1 MATVADRGLVRIEF
15 ADDELERFANM
26 LGALGEADARKAL
39 SRAVNRVTRTVE
51 GRVVRAI
58 AKQSSI
64 PAKIVRAS
72 VKSRLSAHKGTGPI
86 SGVVIATGEPISLK
100 HFGARQFSFGVRA
113 KIWGEVRRFPGTFI
127 FAGTFRSGKPVAGG
141 HVWQRTSKKSL
152 PIEKQLGPNVPD
164 EMVRSQS
171 LRVYEETVRTMLP
184 ARAQHEIGRILDK
197 G

>member
-1 MATVADRGLVRIEF
+1 MSVSIDRGLVRIEF
-15 ADDELERFANM
+15 ADGELDSFANM
-26 LGALGEADARKAL
+26 LGALGEKQARVAL

-72 VKSRLSAHKGTGPI
+72 VKSRLSAHKGDGPI
-86 SGVVIATGEPISLK
+86 SGIVLATGEPLSLK

-113 KIWGEVRRFPGTFI
+113 KIWGKTTRFPGTFI

-141 HVWQRTSKKSL
+141 HVWQRTTADSL
-152 PIEKQLGPNVPD
+152 PIEKQLGPSVPE
-164 EMVRSQS
+164 EMVRDQS